1 MAILTAAT
9 IPATSSF
16 DNLGESSSAV
26 GVWGGAERDSVLMF
40 NNLMKTQAALAL
52 AFTSD
57 GVLKGTAL
65 SRGTT
70 NTMAS
75 AQCVIT
81 IAGVPVSVAAT
92 TAQALSAA
100 TALPAGQWTV
110 IGIDAVAAGTIT
122 QVYSST
128 IGTGQSTEA
137 LAIADAL
144 VNVTKTAAKARIG
157 YIAVQAAVA
166 ATWTAGTDGLTG
178 GSGGTVAQTTN
189 YYNIAS
195 PWQLTADS
203 ANAITL
209 GSIAFTARQV
219 GSMSGTALT
228 T

>member
-1 MAILTAAT
+1 MAIITTAT

-16 DNLGESSSAV
+16 DEAGEV
-26 GVWGGAERDSVLMF
+26 GGALRDTVLQH
-40 NNLMKTQAALAL
+40 NNLMKQQAALAL

-75 AQCVIT
+75 SQCVIT

-92 TAQALSAA
+92 TAQALTAA
-100 TALPAGQWTV
+100 TALPAGQWTC

-137 LAIADAL
+137 LAITDAL
-144 VNVTKTAAKARIG
+144 TNVTKTAAKARIG
-157 YIAVQAAVA
+157 YITVQAAAA
-166 ATWTAGTDGLTG
+166 ATWTAGTDGLAG
-178 GSGGTVAQTTN
+178 GSGGTPAQTTN

-195 PWQLTADS
+195 PWQLVADS

-209 GSIAFTARQV
+209 GSIALTAKQI
-219 GSMSGTALT
+219 GNMSGTALSV
-228 T
+228 

>member
-9 IPATSSF
+9 IPVTKSF
-16 DNLGESSSAV
+16 ENISGRT
-26 GVWGGAERDSVLMF
+26 GARKDLVVEY
-40 NNLMKTQAALAL
+40 NNLLKQQAALAL

-65 SRGTT
+65 STGTT

-75 AQCVIT
+75 TQCVIT

-92 TAQALSAA
+92 TAQPFTAA
-100 TALPAGQWTV
+100 TALPAGKWTV

-122 QVYSST
+122 QAYSST
-128 IGTGQSTEA
+128 IGTGQATEA

-144 VNVTKTAAKARIG
+144 VNVTKTASKARIG

-166 ATWTAGTDGLTG
+166 ATWTAGTDGLAL
-178 GSGGTVAQTTN
+178 GSGGTVAQSTN
-189 YYNIAS
+189 FYNIAS

-203 ANAITL
+203 ANAILL
-209 GSIAFTARQV
+209 GSIAFTSKQI
-219 GSMSGTALT
+219 GSMTGVVLTGTPGGG
-228 T
+228 

>member
-1 MAILTAAT
+1 MAILTLAT
-9 IPATSSF
+9 MPITASY
-16 DNLGESSSAV
+16 DNSGEVSGSRRDAV
-26 GVWGGAERDSVLMF
+26 IQY
-40 NNLMKTQAALAL
+40 NNFMRIQAALAL

-65 SRGTT
+65 STGTT

-75 AQCVIT
+75 SQLVIT
-81 IAGVPVSVAAT
+81 IGGVPVSVAAT

-100 TALPAGQWTV
+100 TALPAGKWTV

-128 IGTGQSTEA
+128 IGTGQASEA
-137 LAIADAL
+137 AAIADAL
-144 VNVTKTAAKARIG
+144 VNVTKTASKARIG

-166 ATWTAGTDGLTG
+166 ATWTAGTDGLAL
-178 GSGGTVAQTTN
+178 GSGGTVAQATN
-189 YYNIAS
+189 FYNIAS

-209 GSIAFTARQV
+209 GSVGFTAKQV
-219 GSMSGTALT
+219 GNMSGVAISV
-228 T
+228 